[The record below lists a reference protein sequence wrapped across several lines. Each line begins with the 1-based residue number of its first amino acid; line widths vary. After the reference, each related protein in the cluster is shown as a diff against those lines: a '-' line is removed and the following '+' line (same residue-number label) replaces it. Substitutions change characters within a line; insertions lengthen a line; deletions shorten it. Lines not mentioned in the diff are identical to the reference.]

1 MERGGVGWV
10 LAGLALA
17 GATLLRILGIDDG
30 HSTGYVVG
38 AALGSVAGSLL
49 VALLMRFL
57 YVRFARR
64 GRPLWS
70 PWTLVIAAVISLVVA
85 VGRAGE
91 EAQERAEAERD
102 CAAPARTA
110 EQLAVRLPDGFRSAP
125 ADPAIV
131 DQLSSGMA
139 DAEPRRITA
148 RSITSGSEPVG
159 AVVVV
164 EMREP
169 ADPDELFAGFTE
181 GAGGQVED
189 APLGSATGKLYRAPD
204 GGATLVGLSER
215 CAAAVVLGVSP
226 RATRRIA
233 AALPV
238 QSS

>member
-1 MERGGVGWV
+1 MDGVVAWW

-17 GATLLRILGIDDG
+17 VATLLRILGLDEG
-30 HSTGYVVG
+30 HSTGYVIG
-38 AALGSVAGSLL
+38 AAFGSVAG
-49 VALLMRFL
+49 ALLIALLLRFL

-70 PWTLVIAAVISLVVA
+70 PWTLVIAAVISLIVA
-85 VGRAGE
+85 VGRAGG

-110 EQLAVRLPDGFRSAP
+110 EQLAARLPDGLRSAP
-125 ADPAIV
+125 ADPATV

-139 DAEPRRITA
+139 EAKPRRITA
-148 RSITSGSEPVG
+148 RSITNGSEPVG

-164 EMREP
+164 EMRDA

-189 APLGSATGKLYRAPD
+189 ARLGTATGKLYQAPD
-204 GGATLVGLSER
+204 GGATLVGLSGR

-226 RATRRIA
+226 RETRRIA
-233 AALPV
+233 AGLPV
-238 QSS
+238 EPA